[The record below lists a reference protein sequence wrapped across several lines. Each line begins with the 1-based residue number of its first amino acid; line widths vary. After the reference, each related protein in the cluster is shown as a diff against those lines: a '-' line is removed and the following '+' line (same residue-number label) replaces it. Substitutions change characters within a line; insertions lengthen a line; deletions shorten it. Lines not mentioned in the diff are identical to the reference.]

1 MVRALTRIITFC
13 QSMEEVSRVL
23 SPRLASIKWSSKHTR
38 WLWVRITKSQF
49 MLTRKVNPGKDC
61 PWRISSTCSRV
72 RVPAVSCQQDWAST
86 QTTHKRMQRALLISQ
101 WSLSSGQQQS
111 GISTLP
117 MPRKSSKGTTWIPSR
132 ISLST
137 WSVSQCLLQ
146 SSTFTATTATT
157 IRRWRNPRKS
167 F

>member
-1 MVRALTRIITFC
+1 
-13 QSMEEVSRVL
+13 
-23 SPRLASIKWSSKHTR
+23 
-38 WLWVRITKSQF
+38 
-49 MLTRKVNPGKDC
+49 
-61 PWRISSTCSRV
+61 
-72 RVPAVSCQQDWAST
+72 
-86 QTTHKRMQRALLISQ
+86 
-101 WSLSSGQQQS
+101 
-111 GISTLP
+111 